1 MSEIPFDEIQKY
13 ISDNCPY
20 KGACFKE
27 LDDFTCPYEI
37 QDGIPCRYMPELIT
51 RFKEIWEK
59 KNEEI

>member
-13 ISDNCPY
+13 ITDNCPY

-37 QDGIPCRYMPELIT
+37 QDGIPCRYMPELIMK
-51 RFKEIWEK
+51 FKEI
-59 KNEEI
+59 